1 MGLNECQ
8 TFTAK
13 FDVTTELAGYPKA
26 VLLMSCHG
34 HDNFDIVVQIRKIDN
49 KGRQLSHLNYPCPVA
64 IDQVPDVN
72 TAKTWGPQ
80 GFLRAS
86 HHISLNAEGGP
97 IVSDDSSRET
107 DVFFTATTFD
117 SPSLQN
123 QKMRISGGIMFTQE
137 GSTTAISSFL
147 LSWGSAVSF
156 SYTGAATS
164 RSRQL
169 GVIWEPITYN
179 AQ

>member
-26 VLLMSCHG
+26 VLLMSCPD
-34 HDNFDIVVQIRKIDN
+34 HDNFDVVVQIRKIDN

-80 GFLRAS
+80 SFTPHLSQCRGRTYCVRRLVTRDRLFLQPPRSTA
-86 HHISLNAEGGP
+86 HH
-97 IVSDDSSRET
+97 SR
-107 DVFFTATTFD
+107 
-117 SPSLQN
+117 
-123 QKMRISGGIMFTQE
+123 
-137 GSTTAISSFL
+137 
-147 LSWGSAVSF
+147 
-156 SYTGAATS
+156 
-164 RSRQL
+164 
-169 GVIWEPITYN
+169 YN
-179 AQ
+179 CPH

>member
-26 VLLMSCHG
+26 VLLMSCPD
-34 HDNFDIVVQIRKIDN
+34 HDNFDVVVQIRKIDN

-80 GFLRAS
+80 SFTPHLSQCRGRTYCVRRLVTRDRLFLQPPHPHLADWDVFAAGED
-86 HHISLNAEGGP
+86 IALN
-97 IVSDDSSRET
+97 DSGHGMCLPET
-107 DVFFTATTFD
+107 DLCRLTEPEDENIGRHHVHTGGKYD
-117 SPSLQN
+117 SHLIIPV
-123 QKMRISGGIMFTQE
+123 IM
-137 GSTTAISSFL
+137 G
-147 LSWGSAVSF
+147 
-156 SYTGAATS
+156 
-164 RSRQL
+164 
-169 GVIWEPITYN
+169 
-179 AQ
+179 